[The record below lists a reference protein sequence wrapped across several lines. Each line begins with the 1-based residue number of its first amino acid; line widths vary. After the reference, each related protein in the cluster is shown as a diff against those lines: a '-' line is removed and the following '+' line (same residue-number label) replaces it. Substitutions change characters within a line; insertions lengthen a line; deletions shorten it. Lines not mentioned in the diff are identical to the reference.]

1 MSARRIGICGGT
13 LRLMAP
19 KFSIIT
25 TCKGRLHNLKRT
37 LPEFLKQADAEVI
50 VVDYD
55 CPEGTADYV
64 ARVHP
69 QARVVKVQDKPRFNL
84 PHARNLG
91 VAQARGEILVFLD
104 ADVVI
109 AGDFVGRVAELLKAR
124 SFAHFVP
131 PARNSLRGQSAVWR
145 KDFAAV
151 GGYDD
156 LMDGYGGEDLDL
168 YMRLRLA
175 GGKPVPLPP
184 DLVLEVIEQTVEERE
199 RYRAPD
205 LKRQFLRGQLY
216 SLAKEMV
223 LRARGGPDL
232 PLAVRRNLLKAVDQK
247 LPPLYAGERDFVL
260 EVQLPDKYKRGFLRD
275 WEFSTS
281 VSVKAKRRKPARA

>member
-1 MSARRIGICGGT
+1 
-13 LRLMAP
+13 MAP
-19 KFSIIT
+19 MTRKFSIVT

-37 LPEFLKQADAEVI
+37 LPEFLKQENAEVI

-55 CPEGTADYV
+55 CPDGTADYV

-69 QARVVKVQDKPRFNL
+69 DARVVKVTDKPRFNL

-91 VAQARGEILVFLD
+91 AAQARGEILVFLD

-109 AGDFVGRVAELLKAR
+109 AGHFVKYVGEHLHER
-124 SFAHFVP
+124 SFAHFAP

-145 KDFAAV
+145 ADFDAV

-156 LMDGYGGEDLDL
+156 LMDGYGGEDLDF

-175 GGKPVPLPP
+175 GGKPVLLAPN
-184 DLVLEVIEQTVEERE
+184 LVLEVIEQTTAERE
-199 RYRAPD
+199 RYRSPD
-205 LKRQFLRGQLY
+205 LKLQFLRGQLY

-223 LRARGGPDL
+223 MSVQGRPVLGLALRKKLMDE
-232 PLAVRRNLLKAVDQK
+232 VDRK
-247 LPPLYAGERDFVL
+247 LNALYTGETDFVL
-260 EVQLPDKYKRGFLRD
+260 EVALPDRYKRGFLRE
-275 WEFSTS
+275 WEFSRS
-281 VSVKAKRRKPARA
+281 ISVKAKRKRPVRD